1 MIYIDII
8 DEANDDIYDEYREIQ
23 RITNIERM

>member
-1 MIYIDII
+1 MIYNDII
-8 DEANDDIYDEYREIQ
+8 DEANHDIYDEYKEIQ

>member
-8 DEANDDIYDEYREIQ
+8 DEVNDDIYDEYKEIQ

>member
-8 DEANDDIYDEYREIQ
+8 DEANDDIYDEYKEIQ